1 MFLKHYETNRYSI
14 EILLTNKLELVS
26 FDQCFEFN
34 IPKIL
39 PKWFKLR
46 DDRIFSKIKLERFD
60 NTVVRITCK
69 GQIEFSELKN
79 ILPTVFD
86 IKKIKKLNEQNFVEN
101 NRTKLI
107 EMTQGIIGKEKAE
120 SLLNKKI

>member
-1 MFLKHYETNRYSI
+1 MFLKHYETSRYLI
-14 EILLTNKLELVS
+14 EILLTNKSELVS

-69 GQIEFSELKN
+69 GQIKFSELKN